1 MVSGYH
7 IGQHRYRTSQSPE
20 KVPSDSPALEFLPD
34 YELFQAHQLPK
45 HGQKDFIKW
54 RPENDV
60 KDVHSILTEKERE
73 LTIDHN
79 RE

>member
-45 HGQKDFIKW
+45 HGQKDLLSGDQKMMSKRFIQY
-54 RPENDV
+54 
-60 KDVHSILTEKERE
+60 
-73 LTIDHN
+73 
-79 RE
+79 